1 MASLPS
7 DSLYTTPVMNAT
19 VPLSVWRLGAS
30 GVAAV
35 IGFSMLIPY
44 TAIRLEG
51 LGHSATA
58 IGVFSAIPW
67 LAVLALAPF
76 IARLAQIIGGSTM
89 YVQAALISAPFPLV
103 FALTENYMVW
113 CAINFLIGVA
123 AALRWIVSEAWVVD
137 LVPADRRGR
146 AVGLYETSLGFSFMC
161 GPLLLTPFAPDSPI
175 PAFIAIGLWTLS
187 WLLASG
193 LPATPA
199 REGDERPR
207 ESSFALVLRAVP
219 AAIVAA
225 VVGGAFETGLTGIGA
240 YWGLS
245 IGLSAAEA
253 ALLAAAL
260 GAGSF
265 MAQYPA
271 GWLADKISVDRTVR
285 GALVCL
291 IATSCAAPF
300 LAIGATGAMVTAFL
314 WGGAGGM
321 LYTLAMIRVGHGFS
335 GTALLR
341 ATASVVSGYTI
352 GCTAGPTLIGLAME
366 ASPRLGL
373 PVTLALLASLAI
385 AAHIASTR
393 KKP

>member
-1 MASLPS
+1 
-7 DSLYTTPVMNAT
+7 MNAT
-19 VPLSVWRLGAS
+19 VPLAVWRLGAS

-35 IGFSMLIPY
+35 IGFSLLIPY
-44 TAIRLEG
+44 AAIRLEG

-58 IGVFSAIPW
+58 IGVFSALPW

-76 IARLAQIIGGSTM
+76 IARLAQAIGGSTM

-103 FALTENYMVW
+103 FALTENYLVW
-113 CAINFLIGVA
+113 CAMNFLIGVA

-146 AVGLYETSLGFSFMC
+146 AVGMYETSLGFSFMC
-161 GPLLLTPFAPDSPI
+161 GPLLLTPFAPDSPV

-187 WLLASG
+187 WLLAAG
-193 LPATPA
+193 LPSTPQ

-225 VVGGAFETGLTGIGA
+225 IVGGAFETGLAGIGA
-240 YWGLS
+240 YWGLA
-245 IGLSAAEA
+245 IGLDAAQA
-253 ALLAAAL
+253 ALIAAAL

-265 MAQYPA
+265 LAQYPA

-285 GALVCL
+285 GALFCL
-291 IATSCAAPF
+291 VSVSLAAPF
-300 LAIGATGAMVTAFL
+300 LAIGAAGTILTAFL

-341 ATASVVSGYTI
+341 ATAAVVSGYTI
-352 GCTAGPTLIGLAME
+352 GCTVGPTLIGFAME

-373 PVTLALLASLAI
+373 PLTLAALAI
-385 AAHIASTR
+385 AALAAHIAAVR
-393 KKP
+393 KKA